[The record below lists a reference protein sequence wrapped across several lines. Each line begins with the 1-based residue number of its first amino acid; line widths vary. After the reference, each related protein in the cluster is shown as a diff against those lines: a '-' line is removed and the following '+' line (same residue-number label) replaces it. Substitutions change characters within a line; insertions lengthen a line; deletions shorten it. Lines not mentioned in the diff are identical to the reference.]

1 MPERLVAQAAGVLGD
16 LSGLTA
22 VVLGA
27 AYRGGVKET
36 AFSGVFPTVAALKTR
51 GAEVRVHDP
60 LYTDEELRELGFEPY
75 ALGDEVDVAVLQ
87 TDHAEYRGLTPAQ
100 LPGIRL
106 LVDGRNATD
115 AAAWAGTP
123 RVVVGAG

>member
-1 MPERLVAQAAGVLGD
+1 NLK
-16 LSGLTA
+16 A

-36 AFSGVFPTVAALKTR
+36 AFSGVFAAVEALRAR

-60 LYTDEELRELGFEPY
+60 LYTDDELRSLGFEPY
-75 ALGDEVDVAVLQ
+75 HLGEAADLAVLQ
-87 TDHAEYRGLTPAQ
+87 TDHADYRELAPTAI
-100 LPGIRL
+100 PGVRL

-115 AAAWAGTP
+115 ASAWAGTP
-123 RVVVGAG
+123 RIVVGKG